1 MVSRSKK
8 EEREM
13 KFLKKIFKSEKGA
26 AVTEYALL
34 IALVAIAV
42 IAAIILLREELI
54 RVFTAIADAL
64 AGTP

>member
-1 MVSRSKK
+1 
-8 EEREM
+8 M
-13 KFLKKIFKSEKGA
+13 KFLQKIFKSEKGA